1 MSRYLD
7 YCCSYSVNAALHKH
21 VPTLENLYTRY
32 ASRVLSGLS
41 AADLAFYAEHRH
53 DTPLEV
59 LGANSAANAVSY
71 TLPHP
76 AGFVR
81 KSSISHPAV
90 FAPAP

>member
-21 VPTLENLYTRY
+21 VLTLEDLY
-32 ASRVLSGLS
+32 AHDGSRELSG
-41 AADLAFYAEHRH
+41 LAFYAEHRH
-53 DTPLEV
+53 ETPLEV
-59 LGANSAANAVSY
+59 VGANSAANAVSY